1 MQTSGKSEI
10 EYLRITITHASAT
23 QRRAEQELIAIK
35 EKHAAEILAIKRK
48 IAEIDETTDT
58 AAHLAVRSNLS
69 WAPQMAYMLLALYGM
84 LELFQQM
91 MM

>member
-1 MQTSGKSEI
+1 MGAEF
-10 EYLRITITHASAT
+10 AST
-23 QRRAEQELIAIK
+23 VGYR
-35 EKHAAEILAIKRK
+35 RK